1 MSGFPS
7 TDGFN
12 PMTAIPAITRDPGD
26 LQTCHNNSMS
36 DLHDFVGARNY
47 SGFADRYAA
56 AVGTKPH
63 NALYERP
70 AVLSLLPEV
79 RGRRVL
85 DAGCGPG
92 LYSEWLAQH
101 GATVV
106 AVDGAPRMVELAQE
120 RTRGL
125 PVEVRLANLEEPLD
139 GLADAS
145 FDLVIAP
152 LVLSYI
158 RDWRKVFREFGRLLV
173 KGGRLVFSTEHPAF
187 DWVALHRDRESYF
200 ATELVSAY
208 FTGFGEPPHFI
219 EYYRRPMEE
228 IFNSLIESGF
238 LIDRVL
244 EPRPAAEM
252 EKTDP
257 KLFRQLNHEPCFL
270 CVRALR
276 G

>member
-1 MSGFPS
+1 MP
-7 TDGFN
+7 
-12 PMTAIPAITRDPGD
+12 DPP
-26 LQTCHNNSMS
+26 
-36 DLHDFVGARNY
+36 DFLGARNY
-47 SGFADRYAA
+47 SGFADRYSA
-56 AVGTKPH
+56 AVPTKPH

-70 AVLSLLPEV
+70 AMLSLLPDV

-92 LYSEWLAQH
+92 LYAEWLAQQ
-101 GATVV
+101 GASVV
-106 AVDGAPRMVELAQE
+106 AVDGTPRMVELARE
-120 RTRGL
+120 RTRGS
-125 PVEVRLANLEEPLD
+125 PVEVRLANLEEPL
-139 GLADAS
+139 GELADAS
-145 FDLVIAP
+145 FDLVISP

-187 DWVALHRDRESYF
+187 DWVALHRERESYF

-208 FTGFGEPPHFI
+208 FTGFGEPHHFI

-228 IFNSLIESGF
+228 VFNPLIESGF
-238 LIDRVL
+238 VIERVL
-244 EPRPAAEM
+244 EPRPAREM
-252 EKTDP
+252 EHADP

-270 CVRALR
+270 CIRALR

>member
-1 MSGFPS
+1 MPDS
-7 TDGFN
+7 
-12 PMTAIPAITRDPGD
+12 
-26 LQTCHNNSMS
+26 
-36 DLHDFVGARNY
+36 HDSVGARNY

-56 AVGTKPH
+56 AVATKPH

-70 AVLSLLPEV
+70 AMLSLLPEV

-92 LYSEWLAQH
+92 LYAEWLAQQ
-101 GATVV
+101 GASVV

-125 PVEVRLANLEEPLD
+125 AVEVRLANLEEPLA

-145 FDLVIAP
+145 FDLVLAP
-152 LVLSYI
+152 LVLDYI
-158 RDWRKVFREFGRLLV
+158 RDWRKVFREFRRLLAE
-173 KGGRLVFSTEHPAF
+173 GGRLVFSTVHPAF
-187 DWVALHRDRESYF
+187 DWIALHRQRESYF

-208 FTGFGEPPHFI
+208 FTGFGEPSHFI

-238 LIDRVL
+238 RVERVL
-244 EPRPAAEM
+244 EPRPAPEM
-252 EKTDP
+252 ELADP
-257 KLFRQLNHEPCFL
+257 KLFRQLSHEPCFL
-270 CVRALR
+270 CIRAVRE
-276 G
+276 